1 MTSGR
6 INRNGSRPFKPGRGV
21 LAGEWQ
27 RNAVKSPFKGPSSYD
42 IRSDVTE
49 LLGLT
54 SDTVL
59 RRTAGAESS
68 FPSDLNRGDSR
79 V

>member
-1 MTSGR
+1 MGR
-6 INRNGSRPFKPGRGV
+6 DHLNLV
-21 LAGEWQ
+21 AGCWRVNDSIMLCCQITVQ
-27 RNAVKSPFKGPSSYD
+27 RSEFGD

-59 RRTAGAESS
+59 RRTVGAESS
-68 FPSDLNRGDSR
+68 FPSDLNRGGSW